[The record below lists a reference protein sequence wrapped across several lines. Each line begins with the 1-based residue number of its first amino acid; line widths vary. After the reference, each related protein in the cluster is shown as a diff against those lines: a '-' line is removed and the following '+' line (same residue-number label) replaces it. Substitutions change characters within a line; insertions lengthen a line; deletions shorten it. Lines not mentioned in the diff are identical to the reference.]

1 MSADIDYDIIVVG
14 AGPAGSTAGYLL
26 KKSGLNVLVI
36 DKDKFPRKKLCGGMI
51 TLKTLQLLK
60 TIYGETPSSLRD
72 KKIIDFS
79 TFDYEINYRMSRIV
93 SKKTSESPYNFVD
106 RTIYDNFLFEK
117 AKEAGVE
124 VIEGE
129 MVKSVDIDN
138 CEVFL
143 SNGDKYKS
151 KYLVGADGINS
162 MVRKDFIKK
171 GVINKKKWE
180 NYMATGLEVFVDR
193 NKLDNDIY
201 HVPIVSFGVIKW
213 GYAWLFPNEDRLVI
227 GLGGLNKENKGNFR
241 NALQDWFSCLKI
253 DSNAIGKIYGHPI
266 PFGNFQIIP
275 VYKNKVFLLGDAGG
289 FVCPLFGEGLYLS
302 MKTAEIMTDAIN
314 LHDPSKKIFAGKLFI
329 KGLKKEVYPELK
341 AALTLRRLCFS
352 KFGTAFKYKVTGF
365 LVKLLGEKFIEM
377 MHGERSY
384 KWLRKKNLNLLQ
396 ILEE

>member
-1 MSADIDYDIIVVG
+1 MSEAADYDIIVVG
-14 AGPAGSTAGYLL
+14 AGPAGSTAGYLFTKL
-26 KKSGLNVLVI
+26 GLSVLII

-60 TIYGETPSSLRD
+60 EIYGETPSSLKD

-79 TFDYEINYRMSRIV
+79 TRDYEIIYRMSRII
-93 SKKTSESPYNFVD
+93 SKKTSEYPYNFVD
-106 RTIYDNFLFEK
+106 RTVYDNFLFEK

-124 VIEGE
+124 VIEGTS
-129 MVKSVDIDN
+129 VKSADIDN

-162 MVRKDFIKK
+162 VVRKDFIKK

-180 NYMATGLEVFVDR
+180 NNMATGLEIFVDR
-193 NKLDNDIY
+193 NKLNSDIY
-201 HVPIVSFGVIKW
+201 HVPIVSFGIIKW
-213 GYAWLFPNEDRLVI
+213 GYAWLFPNKERLVI
-227 GLGGLNKENKGNFR
+227 GLGGLNKENKGNFV

-253 DSNAIGKIYGHPI
+253 DPSLIEKIHGHPI
-266 PFGNFQIIP
+266 PFGNFQITP
-275 VYKNKVFLLGDAGG
+275 VYKNQAFLLGDAGG
-289 FVCPLFGEGLYLS
+289 FVCPLFGEGLYLA
-302 MKTAEIMTDAIN
+302 MKTAEIMVDAIN
-314 LHDPSKKIFAGKLFI
+314 LNDASKKILAEKLFL
-329 KGLKKEVYPELK
+329 KGLKKEVYPELH

-377 MHGERSY
+377 MQGERSY
-384 KWLRKKNLNLLQ
+384 KWLKKKKLNLLQ